1 MSQVE
6 VVGVKIRIHNSVYTL
21 PVEAD
26 DIYEEEGADQISI
39 YLNWK
44 EQMCRLLQAFEG
56 LTLLEDQSETPP
68 EYNNEE

>member
-6 VVGVKIRIHNSVYTL
+6 VVGVKIKINNRFYTL

-26 DIYEEEGADQISI
+26 DIYEDYEHISI
-39 YLNWK
+39 NINWK
-44 EQMCRLLQAFEG
+44 EQICRILQAFEG
-56 LTLLEDQSETPP
+56 LALLEDQSETPP